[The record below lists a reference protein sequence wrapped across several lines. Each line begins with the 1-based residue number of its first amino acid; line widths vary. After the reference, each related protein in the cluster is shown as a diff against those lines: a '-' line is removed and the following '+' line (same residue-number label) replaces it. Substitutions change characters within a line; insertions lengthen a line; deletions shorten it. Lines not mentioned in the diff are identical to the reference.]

1 MSEIGLTP
9 KLHTGRH
16 VLSAVAI
23 LIALVLA
30 WCVVRSGISALR
42 AGNVAAFVVPPPE
55 ISTTTAPEPQWRKEI
70 SEYPVDHKALVML
83 ARDLERQGRIA
94 DARAAMDEAVQL
106 APADQRT
113 LLEAIAFHLRTG
125 DVSHALPLMQRAADF
140 YPALHESL
148 WPAFAAALD
157 RSGRDDFFADVAR
170 ANPEWWPEFFRYACQ
185 KSTNVDA
192 LQRVFA
198 ARMAAGVADADE
210 RRCLIDRLQHENR
223 WANAYQIWLNSLP
236 PEQLKRI
243 GYVFNGNFEWPLSNV
258 GFDWR
263 IPAQNGVDVAI
274 VPIDGVADRRA
285 LRVEFTR
292 KLWEGPPV
300 QQYLMLFP
308 GRYRFEGRG
317 RVDGLQTW
325 LGVQWGLYCVP
336 VPGGPPLQLTRAGG
350 FMGSSGWEAFG
361 GDFAVSANCPVQL
374 LRLELANPRGAAEMD
389 DQVTVRL
396 RGSIW
401 FDDLRVR
408 SLD

>member
-1 MSEIGLTP
+1 MSAIGLPP
-9 KLHTGRH
+9 KLHPGRSA
-16 VLSAVAI
+16 LSAIAI

-30 WCVVRSGISALR
+30 WRVISSGIAALQ
-42 AGNVAAFVVPPPE
+42 AGGGTAFVVAPPE
-55 ISTTTAPEPQWRKEI
+55 ISATTAPEAAWRTEVSK
-70 SEYPVDHKALVML
+70 YPVDHKALVML

-106 APADQRT
+106 APVDQRT
-113 LLEAIAFHLRTG
+113 LLEVIAFYLRTG
-125 DVSHALPLMQRAADF
+125 DTSRALPLMQRAADF
-140 YPALHESL
+140 YPGMHESL

-157 RSGRDDFFADVAR
+157 GSGQGDFFASVAG
-170 ANPEWWPEFFRYACQ
+170 ANPDWWPEFFRYACQ
-185 KSTNVDA
+185 KSTNMDA

-198 ARMAAGVADADE
+198 ARTAAGVADTDE

-223 WANAYQIWLNSLP
+223 WVNAYQIWLNSLP
-236 PEQLKRI
+236 PEQRQRI
-243 GYVFNGNFEWPLSNV
+243 GYVFNGSFEWPLSDV

-274 VPIDGVADRRA
+274 VPIDGVTGGRA

-300 QQYLMLFP
+300 QQHLMLFP

-317 RVDGLQTW
+317 RVDALQTW
-325 LGVQWGLYCVP
+325 LGAQWGLYCVP
-336 VPGGPPLQLTRAGG
+336 VNGGRALQLARAGR

-361 GDFAVSANCPVQL
+361 GDFTVPGDCPVQL

-401 FDDLRVR
+401 FNDLRVR